1 MIQVLAILISFLN
14 EVKLLVNININI
26 NIKVKVRVNVRI
38 GLELQELIGQDKV

>member
-14 EVKLLVNININI
+14 EVKLLL
-26 NIKVKVRVNVRI
+26 NIKVKVRVNVNVRQDWN

>member
-14 EVKLLVNININI
+14 EVKLLVNINIKV

-38 GLELQELIGQDKV
+38 GMD